1 MAVTALLFT
10 GALAALLLHR
20 EVLFWVLAVLAIG
33 WQLARLERD
42 ARRGRGD
49 PPRPP

>member
-20 EVLFWVLAVLAIG
+20 EAAFWVLAVLAIG
-33 WQLARLERD
+33 WQLALLERD